1 MVKYKVL
8 KGDTLSSISKKYYG
22 NANRYMDIARKNGI
36 TDINSLS
43 VGQELK
49 IDESNNKNNNTI
61 NNTNNTNNDNE

>member
-36 TDINSLS
+36 TDVNSFNKMVDS
-43 VGQELK
+43 FHQTLK
-49 IDESNNKNNNTI
+49 IGDKIFNM
-61 NNTNNTNNDNE
+61 